1 MRMYARIS
9 KRSGISMSIWVWV
22 IIGIMMAAFVFAS
35 AQQNIMMLIVQ
46 LNNQQVV
53 EKFNMIY
60 NTANEICS
68 MPKGSRYGKEIS
80 VNRDVYAIYV
90 SENDGPPHDS
100 APYYIEN
107 LNATSGYY
115 MCYQFQVEH
124 DFDTF
129 HCKKTA
135 CNVTMTYI
143 GTPRRGSK
151 LERIARLSGGVFN
164 YKVSIAKTG
173 KDNVLIE
180 AKPVLK

>member
-1 MRMYARIS
+1 MGMNARMNKS
-9 KRSGISMSIWVWV
+9 KGISMSIWVWI

-53 EKFNMIY
+53 EKYNMIY

-100 APYYIEN
+100 APHYIEN

-115 MCYQFQVEH
+115 LCYQFQVEH

-129 HCKKTA
+129 NCKKTA

-143 GTPRRGSK
+143 GTPRTGSK
-151 LERIARLSGGVFN
+151 LDRIARLSGGVFN